1 MIECVTLTNA
11 QSTNNVGRLGSGCG
25 AVGRAVAWDTR
36 GLRFESSH
44 LLTFILNICI
54 LSTVLKRR
62 KYIKED
68 REWSIKNN
76 VGRHIDFTQDRHG

>member
-25 AVGRAVAWDTR
+25 AVGRAVACDTR
-36 GLRFESSH
+36 GS
-44 LLTFILNICI
+44 
-54 LSTVLKRR
+54 
-62 KYIKED
+62 
-68 REWSIKNN
+68 EWSIKNN